1 MASKSYAWYSKVIAV
16 LNLTVLASCS
26 LPLDVACPPWFYYD
40 SDTHQCKCYHNA
52 RLKKDIIC
60 TDTRVLIGLGHCVT
74 HQEKVGTFFA
84 ECIYFQLPYG
94 NFTNDGY
101 FTLPTNVS
109 ELNEYMCGPMKRRG
123 LVCSECID
131 GYGPSV
137 MSIGYKCV
145 KCSHSW
151 RRVLLYIVLEFGPA
165 TLFYFIILIFRINM
179 TSAPM
184 TLFIMYSQLIVYAV
198 LKNPIILNKT
208 FVQSHN
214 KIAQYIFIV
223 VASLYGILNLDF
235 LKYIV
240 PPICISSK
248 LSIIH
253 IEFLACLSA
262 LYSLS
267 LIALTWICVELH
279 DRNCRLL
286 VLLWKPFHRC
296 FVRLRKQWDVRN
308 DIIDVFATFL
318 LLSYNKLTCQSVQ
331 MLGSQYILRNGAP
344 YMKVNLYDPSI
355 PYMSSKHIPF
365 VVMSLVLLIVFVIPP
380 PLILLLYP
388 TKLLSKC
395 LVICKFSGR
404 SRAALQTFVEKFYG
418 CYKDNYTG
426 LRDRRRFSVL
436 YFYMRPILIL
446 LYEIRSLP
454 VSDNMWFFAIILFT
468 STSLLISYVQPY
480 KKSYMTVLDTLLLAH
495 LALLCL
501 LVSTPFDNELYAVS
515 EMVLI
520 SLPLIVFLSYHTWNL
535 LIKCL
540 ISFKKCTSQKCSHTS
555 KTETNTVDSLVT
567 DEEQQHL
574 LSSS

>member
-1 MASKSYAWYSKVIAV
+1 MVR
-16 LNLTVLASCS
+16 S
-26 LPLDVACPPWFYYD
+26 LQNVY
-40 SDTHQCKCYHNA
+40 
-52 RLKKDIIC
+52 I
-60 TDTRVLIGLGHCVT
+60 
-74 HQEKVGTFFA
+74 
-84 ECIYFQLPYG
+84 FQLPHG

-109 ELNEYMCGPMKRRG
+109 ELNKYMCGPMKRRG

-131 GYGPSV
+131 GFGPSV
-137 MSIGYKCV
+137 MSIGYECV

-151 RRVLLYIVLEFGPA
+151 RGVLLYIVVEFGPS
-165 TLFYFIILIFRINM
+165 TIFYFIILIFRINM

-184 TLFIMYSQLIVYAV
+184 TLFIMYSQLILYAV
-198 LKNPIILNKT
+198 LKEPVILNKT
-208 FVQSHN
+208 FVQSHS
-214 KIAQYIFIV
+214 KIARYIFIV

-235 LKYIV
+235 LKYMV
-240 PPICISSK
+240 PPVCISSK
-248 LSIIH
+248 LGIIH

-267 LIALTWICVELH
+267 LIALTWICIELH
-279 DRNCRLL
+279 GRNCRLL

-318 LLSYNKLTCQSVQ
+318 LLSYSKLTCQSVQ
-331 MLGSQYILRNGAP
+331 MLSSQYILKNGAP

-365 VVMSLVLLIVFVIPP
+365 VVVSLILLIVFVIPP

-388 TKLLSKC
+388 TKLFSSFLI
-395 LVICKFSGR
+395 ICKVSGK
-404 SRAALQTFVEKFYG
+404 SRAGLQTFVEKFYG

-426 LRDRRRFSVL
+426 VCDRRRFSAL
-436 YFYMRPILIL
+436 YFYVRPIVIV
-446 LYEIRSLP
+446 LYEIRSLSI
-454 VSDNMWFFAIILFT
+454 SDNIWFFAIILFT
-468 STSLLISYVQPY
+468 SASLLISYVQPY

-501 LVSTPFDNELYAVS
+501 LASTPFDNKLYAVS

-520 SLPLIVFLSYHTWNL
+520 SLPLIVFLSYHTRNL
-535 LIKCL
+535 FIKCL
-540 ISFKKCTSQKCSHTS
+540 TSFKKCMCSHA
-555 KTETNTVDSLVT
+555 ETNIVTVDSPGT
-567 DEEQQHL
+567 DEEQKHL
-574 LSSS
+574 LPSF